1 MLRSRPIRQA
11 LRLKTLCSANH
22 SIAAFSSQVRQ
33 HGPSHRTFSSLRFFS
48 SPLSETFL
56 TANRQSGSLM
66 HPLIKG
72 CTNGVQQRHYG
83 SSPIHPRRLMR
94 IAKVIVPVPPLAE
107 SLSEGTVKQ
116 LLKRISPLLAHLI
129 LQRPAI
135 LSNRTKKS
143 PRSKLTRYSSNP
155 YSVPDPDIR

>member
-11 LRLKTLCSANH
+11 LRLETLCSANH
-22 SIAAFSSQVRQ
+22 SIAAFGSQVRQ

-116 LLKRISPLLAHLI
+116 LSKRISPMLTHLI
-129 LQRPAI
+129 IRQRSVI

-143 PRSKLTRYSSNP
+143 PRSKLTRYSP
-155 YSVPDPDIR
+155 IPCSVLDML